1 MPTSPPLPLALFG
14 CGHLGKIHAKCLA
27 ELPDDVTVVGVFDE
41 DPTRA
46 TAVAGQYGW
55 RAFAKTADLYA
66 TLEAAGPMRAVDI
79 VTPTTT
85 HHVLAKAALRAG
97 CHVFVEKPIT
107 STTAEASDL
116 ESLSEQLGLVVQV
129 GHVERFNPA
138 FRHVAAHGIRPVFV
152 EAHRLAQFN
161 PRALDVSVVLDLM
174 IHDIDLVLSL
184 VDSEVAHVSASGVGV
199 VGDAVDIASARL
211 DFADGTTANLT
222 ASRISLKNM
231 RKLRLFARD
240 AYVGLDLMSKEAEVV
255 TLSDHDPA
263 APGPFQLPT
272 AEGLREVTMT
282 QPEIAPA
289 NAIRD
294 ELAAFAKTCRDGG
307 SAVVTAGDGRRAL
320 ELAERILADM
330 SAREALRP
338 AKPPLS

>member
-1 MPTSPPLPLALFG
+1 MPTSPPLPLALIG
-14 CGHLGKIHAKCLA
+14 VGHLGKIHARCLA
-27 ELPDDVTVVGVFDE
+27 ELSPDIRVVGVYDE
-41 DPTRA
+41 DRA
-46 TAVAGQYGW
+46 RAAAVAAQYGW
-55 RAFAKTADLYA
+55 RAFAKTSDLYA
-66 TLEAAGPMRAVDI
+66 ALDAAGHTRAVDI

-85 HHVLAKAALRAG
+85 HHVLAKAALGAG
-97 CHVFVEKPIT
+97 CHVFVEKPIA
-107 STTAEASDL
+107 STAAEGAELEALSDR
-116 ESLSEQLGLVVQV
+116 LGLTVQV

-138 FRHVAAHGIRPVFV
+138 FRHVAAHGIRPVFI

-184 VDSEVAHVSASGVGV
+184 VDSDVEHVSASGVGV

-240 AYVGLDLMSKEAEVV
+240 AYVGLDLLSKEAEVV

-272 AEGLREVTMT
+272 PGGLREVTMT

-307 SAVVTAGDGRRAL
+307 APAVSAADGRRAL
-320 ELAERILADM
+320 QLAERILADM
-330 SAREALRP
+330 HARAARRP
-338 AKPPLS
+338 ANVRQP

>member
-1 MPTSPPLPLALFG
+1 MPTSPPLPLALIG
-14 CGHLGKIHAKCLA
+14 VGHLGKIHARCLA
-27 ELPDDVTVVGVFDE
+27 ELPEDIRVAGVYDE
-41 DPTRA
+41 DHARA
-46 TAVAGQYGW
+46 EAVAEQYGW
-55 RAFAKTADLYA
+55 RAFAKTAELYA
-66 TLEAAGPMRAVDI
+66 ALASAGPTRAVDI

-85 HHVLAKAALRAG
+85 HHVLAKAALEAG
-97 CHVFVEKPIT
+97 CHVFVEKPIA
-107 STTAEASDL
+107 STAAEGAELEALSDR
-116 ESLSEQLGLVVQV
+116 LGLTVQV

-138 FRHVAAHGIRPVFV
+138 FRHVAAHGIRPVFI

-184 VDSEVAHVSASGVGV
+184 VDSDVEHVSASGVGV

-272 AEGLREVTMT
+272 ASGLREVTMT

-294 ELAAFAKTCRDGG
+294 ELRAFAKTCRDGG
-307 SAVVTAGDGRRAL
+307 AAVVTAADGRRAL

-338 AKPPLS
+338 AQAPLT